1 MDKVWGEGG
10 ALLHAV
16 DGLPLALYVQRHL
29 LHTNPASDQHTYPRA
44 VLLHTNPAHK
54 PRDDG
59 ADDGADST
67 LDGRPK
73 LTKADCLEPAL
84 KH

>member
-29 LHTNPASDQHTYPRA
+29 LHTNPASDQHTHPR
-44 VLLHTNPAHK
+44 VSPPAHK

-59 ADDGADST
+59 ADNGADST
-67 LDGRPK
+67 LAGRPK
-73 LTKADCLEPAL
+73 LTKAEFLEPAL